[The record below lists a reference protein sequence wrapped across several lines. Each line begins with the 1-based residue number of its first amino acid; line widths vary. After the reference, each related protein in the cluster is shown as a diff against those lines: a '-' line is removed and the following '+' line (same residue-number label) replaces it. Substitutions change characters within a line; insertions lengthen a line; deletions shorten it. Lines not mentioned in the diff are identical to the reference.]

1 MLVCMMLVRCF
12 VPLSGTKALLQLSP
26 PPDILSTETQTT
38 HLLTNTIRYKLMF
51 LFCVITLL
59 LAPPFCWRETSWAPN
74 YFQERCFWGRPVNF
88 YKKKQQP
95 RNLLLILQCFCA
107 SKRWLPNY
115 FLQRWFRGVDW
126 TLWCQQSCYVPTFKD
141 ILERKNVFLKAI
153 LKDKKTSCLT
163 LCDHN
168 NHNNYFGGLCSAGN
182 TKTRTE

>member
-1 MLVCMMLVRCF
+1 MEQKRSYNSLPHQIFYRQRLKRHIYWQTPLDTSSCF
-12 VPLSGTKALLQLSP
+12 YSV
-26 PPDILSTETQTT
+26 
-38 HLLTNTIRYKLMF
+38 
-51 LFCVITLL
+51 LL
-59 LAPPFCWRETSWAPN
+59 LCSWHLPSAEEKHLEHRITFRRDVSEADPSISIKKNNNRGTCCWYCSA
-74 YFQERCFWGRPVNF
+74 FV
-88 YKKKQQP
+88 
-95 RNLLLILQCFCA
+95 
-107 SKRWLPNY
+107 LPNAGS
-115 FLQRWFRGVDW
+115 LIISSSVGSGGMDW